1 MLLKIVTLTCQSR
14 TRELAMGVLANL
26 SCHYD
31 KIGSDMVYDI
41 DIFKLCRSI
50 LWHENDARV
59 LLETMRLLSSLY
71 SHEMTSSTEDQK
83 GTNGLIFMLKPTD
96 DILPSVIHQITV
108 IAINTLHTEL
118 LLSSLQLLTYITQF
132 LCHFGNN
139 DITENSV
146 TANDDAEIEMKR
158 SMALALAL
166 MKQQQVTKL
175 FDWGLDRL
183 EEQSRGVGIGMG
195 LNRSIAI
202 HVMYLLWLF
211 FHHDL
216 VVLDNDP
223 GRMIHPN
230 DDILTRRLKPS
241 MQAIVEYIQQ
251 EDEFDKS
258 SDDKE
263 IEQLAEALGQ
273 FTII

>member
-1 MLLKIVTLTCQSR
+1 
-14 TRELAMGVLANL
+14 
-26 SCHYD
+26 
-31 KIGSDMVYDI
+31 MVHDI

-59 LLETMRLLSSLY
+59 LLETMRLLSSFY
-71 SHEMTSSTEDQK
+71 SHGMTSSTEDQK
-83 GTNGLIFMLKPTD
+83 GTNGLIFLLKPTN

-108 IAINTLHTEL
+108 ITTNTLHTEL
-118 LLSSLQLLTYITQF
+118 LLSSLQLLAHITQF
-132 LCHFGNN
+132 LCHLGDN
-139 DITENSV
+139 DITENPAM
-146 TANDDAEIEMKR
+146 TNDDADTEIKR
-158 SMALALAL
+158 VMALALAL
-166 MKQQQVTKL
+166 MKQYQVEKL
-175 FDWGLDRL
+175 IDWGLDRL

-216 VVLDNDP
+216 VALDNDP
-223 GRMIHPN
+223 GRAIRPN